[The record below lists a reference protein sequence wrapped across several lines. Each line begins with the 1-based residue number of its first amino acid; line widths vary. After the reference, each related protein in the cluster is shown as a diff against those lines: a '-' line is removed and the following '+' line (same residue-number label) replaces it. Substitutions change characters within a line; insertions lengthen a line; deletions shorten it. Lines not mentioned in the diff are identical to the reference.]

1 MLAVILLLQGL
12 IFAVSGPPTSPEY
25 LPIRVAEAHGY
36 FAREGVQVTL
46 RSTRAESGAAEALS
60 QGQADLAATSFEA
73 MLRFGTRAKT
83 PRVVFALTAAPPVRL
98 LVSGA
103 HADGIQTVKDLAHGK
118 VAFSTPGSPEQ
129 TWMQALMARAGLGA
143 TDVELVALGSRGVV
157 PALDAGDVNAAFVAE
172 PVATA
177 LVDDGRAR
185 QILDLRSPDAVRAAL
200 GRPTL
205 NAAVFARSDKRLNDR
220 TLTALARALLAAERL
235 IASGAASVIAE
246 RLSSSVVGAA
256 AEFPSRLEATRAIY
270 LRHGLT
276 TPDAIAHM
284 VDIARAHLP
293 LPYTLR
299 LGKPE
304 DMLYLGPAR
313 QAAAR
318 RPSS

>member
-12 IFAVSGPPTSPEY
+12 IFAVSGPATSPEY

-36 FAREGVQVTL
+36 FAREGVTVTL
-46 RSTRAESGAAEALS
+46 RSTRAESGAAEALG

-73 MLRFGTRAKT
+73 MLRFGHRAKS

-103 HADGIQTVKDLAHGK
+103 HADGIRTVKDLARGK

-129 TWMQALMARAGLGA
+129 TWMQALMARAGLGV

-185 QILDLRSPDAVRAAL
+185 QILDLRSPDVVRAAL

-205 NAAVFARSDKRLNDR
+205 NAAVFVRGDKRPSDR
-220 TLTALARALLAAERL
+220 MLAAVARALLAAERL
-235 IASGAASVIAE
+235 IASEAAAAIAV
-246 RLSSSVVGAA
+246 RLSSSVVGADG
-256 AEFPSRLEATRAIY
+256 EFTSRLEATRAIY
-270 LRHGLT
+270 LPNGIT
-276 TPDAIAHM
+276 TADAIAHTIEM
-284 VDIARAHLP
+284 VRAHLP

-299 LGKPE
+299 LAKPE
-304 DMLYLGPAR
+304 AMLHLGPAR
-313 QAAAR
+313 QAAKAR
-318 RPSS
+318 PPA